1 MHDKKNLSHQTK
13 MKEKC
18 EATIKKLEEIVKENT
33 KVLLIVGNGISNE
46 ELYTSNIVTNFLN
59 DFKKSDPKTFDDVT
73 EIIKDLS
80 KAFGDAQMPPDYDM
94 AKFLEGLNS
103 IKEVREKFID
113 YLIEK
118 CCKAQPNEKHFAL
131 LSFCS
136 ILNKIPSKESKE
148 IIPIIFTTNYDNL
161 IEKFYNK
168 RKQFIK
174 DTYSSL
180 YNDVG
185 KLEELIG
192 EKGYI
197 EDNML
202 VPGYYLDL
210 EAEDME
216 IRQRQEILSIIPI
229 HNSIRTTKCPNITCN
244 QTLLSEAVG
253 LGKKFCIYC
262 GEELEEI
269 IIPTEEKR
277 TDVVLLDLL
286 EEQAKKANAIVFIG
300 YSFSDKYLINRIK
313 HGIEDSKNKKIILN
327 FCTTPLPDNLKSVVK
342 NDNLFDIIYDLP
354 KSLYYANSKF
364 TKKNE
369 LINLFCKICEKEPPD
384 LPTSS

>member
-1 MHDKKNLSHQTK
+1 MNDKKNLSPKEK
-13 MKEKC
+13 MKKEC
-18 EATIKKLEEIVKENT
+18 ETTIEKLEEIVKENT

-59 DFKKSDPKTFDDVT
+59 DFEKSDPKTFDDVT
-73 EIIKDLS
+73 EIVKNLS
-80 KAFGDAQMPPDYDM
+80 KAFGGGQMQRDYDM
-94 AKFLEGLNS
+94 AKFLEGLSS
-103 IKEVREKFID
+103 IKEVRERFIGH
-113 YLIEK
+113 LVKK
-118 CCKAQPNEKHFAL
+118 CCESQPNEKHFAL

-136 ILNKIPSKESKE
+136 ILNKIPSKASKE

-161 IEKFYNK
+161 IEKSYNR

-174 DTYSSL
+174 DKYSYL
-180 YNDVG
+180 YNDVSE
-185 KLEELIG
+185 LEELIG

-216 IRQRQEILSIIPI
+216 IRQRQGILSIIPI

-244 QTLLSEAVG
+244 QTLVSEAVG
-253 LGKKFCIYC
+253 VGKKFCIYC
-262 GEELEEI
+262 GEGLEEI
-269 IIPTEEKR
+269 IIPTEERR

-286 EEQAKKANAIVFIG
+286 EEQAKKANVIAFIC
-300 YSFSDKYLINRIK
+300 YSFGDKYIINRIE

-327 FCTTPLPDNLKSVVK
+327 FCKTPLPDNLKSVVK
-342 NDNLFDIIYDLP
+342 NDNFFDIIYDLP
-354 KSLYYANSKF
+354 DSLYYANSKF
-364 TKKNE
+364 TQTNG
-369 LINLFCKICEKEPPD
+369 LINLFYKICEKKA
-384 LPTSS
+384 S